1 MMIAGGMAA
10 VSLAMPTKL
19 WDPAGRECGRTFLY
33 LHLFSY
39 GKRLSQEPQ
48 SSIFT
53 SRLSQS
59 GISLQLDVPI
69 HFWSLVGATF
79 VFFSGKPSSFS
90 QSTNTEATLGLIV

>member
-59 GISLQLDVPI
+59 GIPCNLMYLFIFGVWLGL
-69 HFWSLVGATF
+69 HL
-79 VFFSGKPSSFS
+79 FFSENLHRFHKVR
-90 QSTNTEATLGLIV
+90 TRKLL